1 MNHGVQEFFVER
13 GRAGRRVAVIAVS
26 LAASGLLVLLS
37 LTLQPFRSRVRE
49 RLRKFETAR
58 FGYEGP
64 EQYVRRISLQAVRGS
79 HVVTRE
85 VGSIDTRHTRAG
97 GAVRARTLKDLRAIP
112 QVRPD
117 LLGPG
122 MSEADLLQ
130 RAVSRLADIPVVQ
143 SEDLVIEHASAPVY
157 PEAEIEKGIEGRVMV
172 QALVDTTG
180 RVVDVQ
186 LLASTGVTSF
196 ERSSAEAVWQYR
208 FRPYRPDGITREV
221 YAVFRFSFRIY

>member
-1 MNHGVQEFFVER
+1 MNHGVQEFFIER
-13 GRAGRRVAVIAVS
+13 GRASRRVAGIALS
-26 LAASGLLVLLS
+26 LAVSGLLLLLASTLDLLKPEVRKLLS
-37 LTLQPFRSRVRE
+37 PV
-49 RLRKFETAR
+49 R
-58 FGYEGP
+58 FGYEG
-64 EQYVRRISLQAVRGS
+64 EDQYVRRISLQAVRGS

-85 VGSIDTRHTRAG
+85 VGSIDTRHARAG
-97 GAVRARTLKDLRAIP
+97 GGVRARTLKDLRAIP
-112 QVRPD
+112 EVRPD

-130 RAVSRLADIPVVQ
+130 RAVSRLADVPVVQ
-143 SEDLVIEHASAPVY
+143 SEDLIIEHASAPIY
-157 PEAEIEKGIEGRVMV
+157 PEAEIEKGIEGRVMI
-172 QALVDTTG
+172 QALIDTTG

-196 ERSSAEAVWQYR
+196 EQSSAEAVWQYR